1 MSAPISTKSEDK
13 EEEIT
18 RWEAFG
24 RERKGSRREMETAEA
39 MTEVLMVGGG
49 GGTERSETDRAI
61 QRSHHRHFRH
71 FSLSLWGKV
80 TGLSFD

>member
-1 MSAPISTKSEDK
+1 
-13 EEEIT
+13 
-18 RWEAFG
+18 
-24 RERKGSRREMETAEA
+24 METAEA

-71 FSLSLWGKV
+71 LSLSLGQSDRTVFRLTTGMGDFFRVRV
-80 TGLSFD
+80 TGLAYLRTCGSTFEPKR